1 MIPKTGSRHTRVA
14 LLACAL
20 LANAI
25 SASAQTNTLV
35 NYGTNGLLSYTPI
48 GSGNVVPDYSG
59 VGYKN
64 GEVAIPSVPVV
75 LTLDAVAGDNR
86 AAIQAAINQVAAMP
100 VQANGFRG
108 AILLR
113 AGYYEVSDTLV
124 VKESGIVIRGEGT
137 GATTGTRI
145 HYTRAVQSDCIHFH
159 GGGYWD
165 ATENE
170 WALGAGVATDTA
182 NAKRVQGSYVPYGAK
197 TLTLPSGHGFVAGD
211 WVQLKYQYNSVWIDF
226 IKMDLPYLW
235 DAGAVN
241 KPETPEDERD
251 ESWQTSDCKF
261 SAERKI
267 LSVSGNTI
275 TLDAPVMDPI
285 DSLHATVD
293 VVKITGQGQR
303 SENCGIENI
312 RFSSYFNPNEKD
324 VNNVQI
330 DKDHGWKAVSFNNIR
345 NAWARNIHS
354 YNFGYSCVSAG
365 DSAVFVTV
373 EDCKSFDPK
382 SELGGGNRY
391 CFDNNGQ
398 RNLFQNCTS
407 SGGGRHVFVTG
418 SWTAGPNVFYNCSA
432 TGVLS
437 DAGPHHRWSTGHLYD
452 NVTTDRDIR
461 IRNRGISGTGHGWTG
476 AQIMLWNCTAT
487 QGLVVQEPP
496 GNHTNWLVGCV
507 GPQLSDT
514 PVEPDVV
521 AQSPGVKITSI
532 PSLYLAQLNERLG
545 GSRPAQITYANNGPT
560 SFNGSTTFVD
570 AGTAPGSASK
580 LTVAFFATP
589 AKLANMGVID
599 KIPLTGTKGWSLK
612 MRSNGDLWFRVGS
625 EGTKTDVIKT
635 AAYAANTRVHIACTY
650 ANGTGKIYINGALT
664 TTVTGIAQ
672 TVDITNVNLRL
683 GIPSLAA
690 TNNIYQGSLEQVKIY
705 DEALSAAEILKLA
718 NYVAPVW
725 SHAGPTTFDGIDD
738 FVAGSTSSG
747 SASSLT
753 VAAYITAD
761 KLANMGVIDK
771 LPLTGTAGWGL
782 KMRSNGDL
790 WMRIGSEASGSRT
803 DVIATAVYTPFTRVH
818 VACTYTAGT
827 ARIYVN
833 GAQVATT
840 SGITQTVNNTATT
853 LRLGVPSVAATT
865 NVYSGVLEDVKIF
878 NTALTPA
885 QIQALQ

>member
-1 MIPKTGSRHTRVA
+1 MIPKTGSGHTRVA

-20 LANAI
+20 LANAV

-35 NYGTNGLLSYTPI
+35 NYGANGLLSYGTI

-64 GEVAIPSVPVV
+64 SEEAIPSVPTV
-75 LTLDAVAGDNR
+75 LTLSAVAGDNR
-86 AAIQAAINQVAAMP
+86 AAIQAAIDQIAAMP
-100 VQANGFRG
+100 VQPNGFRG
-108 AILLR
+108 ALLLN
-113 AGYYEVSDTLV
+113 AGYYEVSNTLLV
-124 VKESGIVIRGEGT
+124 STSGIVIRGQGT
-137 GATTGTRI
+137 GATSGTRI
-145 HYTRAVQSDCIHFH
+145 HYTRNVQSDCLQFS
-159 GGGYWD
+159 
-165 ATENE
+165 
-170 WALGAGVATDTA
+170 GASTFTYGTA
-182 NAKRVQGSYVPYGAK
+182 QRVQGSYVPYGAK
-197 TLTLPSGHGFVAGD
+197 QVTLPSGHGLAVGD
-211 WVQLKYQYNSVWIDF
+211 WVRLEFKYNTLWIDMM
-226 IKMDLPYLW
+226 KMDMPYLW
-235 DAGAVN
+235 DAAAN
-241 KPETPEDERD
+241 AD
-251 ESWQTSDCKF
+251 ESWQEDDCKY
-261 SAERKI
+261 SAERRI
-267 LSVSGNTI
+267 VAVSGNNV
-275 TLDAPVMDPI
+275 TLDAPIMDAVV
-285 DSLHATVD
+285 STYTTVD
-293 VVKITGQGQR
+293 VRKIISTGR
-303 SENCGIENI
+303 IENCGVEGI
-312 RFSSYFNPNEKD
+312 RFSSYYNASEVD
-324 VNNVQI
+324 GDGVTI
-330 DKDHGWKAVSFNNIR
+330 DKDHGWKAVSFDHIK
-345 NAWARNIHS
+345 NAWARNIEAH
-354 YNFGYSCVSAG
+354 NFGYSCVSCSDGAI
-365 DSAVFVTV
+365 FVTV
-373 EDCKSFDPK
+373 ENCKSINPV

-418 SWTAGPNVFYNCSA
+418 SWTPGPNVFFNCSA
-432 TGVLS
+432 TEVRS

-452 NVTTDRDIR
+452 NVSTDNDIR

-532 PSLYLAQLNERLG
+532 PSLFLAQLNERLG

-560 SFNGSTTFVD
+560 SFNGTTTFVD
-570 AGTAPGSASK
+570 AGTAPGSAAK

-589 AKLANMGVID
+589 AKLANMGVVD

-650 ANGTGKIYINGALT
+650 ANGTGKIYINGALA

-683 GIPSLAA
+683 GIPSVAA
-690 TNNIYQGSLEQVKIY
+690 TTNIYQGSLEQVKIY
-705 DEALSAAEILKLA
+705 DEALSDAEILKLA
-718 NYVAPVW
+718 NYVAPAW

-753 VAAYITAD
+753 VAAYLTAD
-761 KLANMGVIDK
+761 KLANMSVIDK
-771 LPLTGTAGWGL
+771 LPLTGTAGWSL

-790 WMRIGSEASGSRT
+790 WMRIGSEAAGSRT
-803 DVIATAVYTPFTRVH
+803 DVIAAAVYAPLTRVH

-833 GAQVATT
+833 GTQVATT
-840 SGITQTVNNTATT
+840 SGITQTVNNTTTT
-853 LRLGVPSVAATT
+853 LRLGIPSVAATT
-865 NVYSGVLEDVKIF
+865 NTYAGILEDVKIF